1 MHVLQR
7 TRHLRH
13 PLAYLARVK
22 AWRELNTTAA
32 AAAAAAAAAT
42 AAAAGRMPQGAVT
55 AAGVA
60 ATNVTATN
68 VAATNV
74 AALGL
79 RSYGGGER
87 AAASVLE
94 DYAERALVLVG
105 GEVRDNERVRER
117 AQ

>member
-13 PLAYLARVK
+13 PLAHLARAK
-22 AWRELNTTAA
+22 AWRDLNTTAV
-32 AAAAAAAAAT
+32 AAAAAAT
-42 AAAAGRMPQGAVT
+42 AAAAGRMPQDAVT

-60 ATNVTATN
+60 ATNV
-68 VAATNV
+68 

-79 RSYGGGER
+79 LSYGGGER
-87 AAASVLE
+87 AAAGVLE
-94 DYAERALVLVG
+94 DDAERSLVLVG
-105 GEVRDNERVRER
+105 GEVRDDVRVGEC